1 MDFLNFQF
9 FDQGFYT
16 MALLFFLN
24 LIFISIII
32 RWFYYG
38 STGRKEYLFTFFM
51 ISIVLFFISFTL
63 KRFDFNL
70 GLAIGLFAVFGIIRY
85 RTESIP
91 IREMTYL
98 FIVIGVSLMNSVV
111 SNKLSYTEILFSNVA
126 ITLAVGFIEKVWH
139 VKHEIIKKVTYE
151 KIENI
156 KTSNYELLKSDLEDR
171 TGISINKVTVD
182 EIDFVR
188 DCAIVTIYY
197 NYQPEA
203 KRK

>member
-126 ITLAVGFIEKVWH
+126 ITVAVGFIEKVWH
-139 VKHEIIKKVTYE
+139 VKHEVVKKVTYE

-156 KTSNYELLKSDLEDR
+156 KTTNYELLKSDLEER
-171 TGISINKVTVD
+171 TGLPINKVTID
-182 EIDFVR
+182 EVDFVR
-188 DCAIVTIYY
+188 DCAILTIYY
-197 NYQPEA
+197 NYQPEP

>member
-1 MDFLNFQF
+1 MDITDFTIFNQ
-9 FDQGFYT
+9 DFYS

-24 LIFISIII
+24 LFFIAIII

-63 KRFDFNL
+63 KKFNL
-70 GLAIGLFAVFGIIRY
+70 NIGLAIGLFAVFGIIRY

-98 FIVIGVSLMNSVV
+98 FIVIGISLMNSVV
-111 SNKLSYTEILFSNVA
+111 NNKLSYTEILFSNVA
-126 ITLAVGFIEKVWH
+126 IVMTVGFIEKVWH
-139 VKHEIIKKVTYE
+139 VKHEVTKKIIYE

-156 KTSNYELLKSDLEDR
+156 KAENHEFLKFDLEQR
-171 TGISINKVTVD
+171 TGIPINKITID
-182 EIDFVR
+182 DIDFVK
-188 DCAIVTIYY
+188 DCATLTIYY
-197 NYQPEA
+197 NYQPD
-203 KRK
+203 KKKK

>member
-1 MDFLNFQF
+1 MDFLNFPI
-9 FDQGFYT
+9 FDQDFYT

-24 LIFISIII
+24 LFFITIII

-38 STGRKEYLFTFFM
+38 STGRKDYLFTFFM

-63 KRFDFNL
+63 KKFNFNI

-98 FIVIGVSLMNSVV
+98 FIVIGISLMNSVV
-111 SNKLSYTEILFSNVA
+111 TDKLSYTEILFSNVA
-126 ITLAVGFIEKVWH
+126 ITWAVGFIEKVWH
-139 VKHEIIKKVTYE
+139 VKHEVTKKIIYE

-156 KTSNYELLKSDLEDR
+156 KSSNHELLKSDLEER
-171 TGISINKVTVD
+171 TGIPINKITID
-182 EIDFVR
+182 DIDFVK
-188 DCAIVTIYY
+188 DSATLTIYY
-197 NYQPEA
+197 NFQPEI
-203 KRK
+203 KKK

>member
-1 MDFLNFQF
+1 MDFLNFPI
-9 FDQGFYT
+9 FDQDFYT

-24 LIFISIII
+24 LFFITIII

-63 KRFDFNL
+63 KKFNFNI

-98 FIVIGVSLMNSVV
+98 FIVIGISLMNSVV
-111 SNKLSYTEILFSNVA
+111 TNKLSYTEILFSNVA
-126 ITLAVGFIEKVWH
+126 ITWAVGFIEKVWH
-139 VKHEIIKKVTYE
+139 VKHEISKKIIYE

-156 KTSNYELLKSDLEDR
+156 KASNAELLKSDLEER
-171 TGISINKVTVD
+171 TGIPINKITID
-182 EIDFVR
+182 DIDFVK
-188 DCAIVTIYY
+188 DCATLTIYY
-197 NYQPEA
+197 NYQPEI
-203 KRK
+203 KKK